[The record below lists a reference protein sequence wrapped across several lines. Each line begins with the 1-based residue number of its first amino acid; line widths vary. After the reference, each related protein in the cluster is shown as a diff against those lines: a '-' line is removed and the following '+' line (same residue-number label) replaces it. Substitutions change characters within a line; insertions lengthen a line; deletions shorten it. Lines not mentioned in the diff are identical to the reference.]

1 MQSEAVAYETPERR
15 SDSTTSMVAQDS
27 DPLPT
32 QPSFTGNSPAS
43 NGRPFDVEASIRSQM
58 VTVPILTLLQQ
69 CICAL
74 GGPNTMLADPAT
86 EVALELLV
94 AFLTTAQQ
102 EQLAPDESIAFVPAS
117 RYGALLTAAQRTLAS
132 IQRHSA
138 PPHPPPARSPASPGP
153 CYPKNPLPNE
163 WAFNCTHCA
172 ALGRDTVT
180 SHWQSLFSTAD

>member
-1 MQSEAVAYETPERR
+1 MQSEAVAYETPERS
-15 SDSTTSMVAQDS
+15 SDSTTSMVAKDS

-102 EQLAPDESIAFVPAS
+102 EQLAPDKSGIAFVPSTTSMLTTFIAS
-117 RYGALLTAAQRTLAS
+117 CQL
-132 IQRHSA
+132 
-138 PPHPPPARSPASPGP
+138 
-153 CYPKNPLPNE
+153 
-163 WAFNCTHCA
+163 
-172 ALGRDTVT
+172 
-180 SHWQSLFSTAD
+180 